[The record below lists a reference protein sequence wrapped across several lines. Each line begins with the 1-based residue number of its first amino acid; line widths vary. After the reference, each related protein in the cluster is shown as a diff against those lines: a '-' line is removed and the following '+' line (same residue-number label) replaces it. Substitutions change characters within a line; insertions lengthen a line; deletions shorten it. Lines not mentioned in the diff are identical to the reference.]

1 MLQLFLYS
9 LIISVGGDLYAATVA
24 DFSGSDP
31 LIFKNPLRTKQFD
44 QANLNGK
51 SLASCFILPHVLT
64 LFFWPA
70 LYHHMY
76 HCTIH
81 PVKTNSRASN
91 ISIERGLK
99 SLASLLPKLIP
110 DPPPTPSTTKVDWL
124 LKFEINTHS
133 VASNFL

>member
-1 MLQLFLYS
+1 MLPLFLYS

-51 SLASCFILPHVLT
+51 SLASCFILPHVLA

-76 HCTIH
+76 LVPLYHTPCQNQQQSLKHLNREGTKK
-81 PVKTNSRASN
+81 PGLTAAKT
-91 ISIERGLK
+91 
-99 SLASLLPKLIP
+99 
-110 DPPPTPSTTKVDWL
+110 DP
-124 LKFEINTHS
+124 
-133 VASNFL
+133 